1 MICFEQP
8 LWLLLLLPLWAWLAF
23 RPFGSRTAN
32 VLQGLIFLVLTLAL
46 AGTGIRLPEKR
57 GTLMILCDRSLS
69 MPPGSGEKMLRTIRE
84 INGRRPAGSRL
95 GVLAFAGES
104 VLERAPAEGAFDGFA
119 SPPRNRDAT
128 DLAEALTQGLGQIPR
143 GAPGRILLI
152 SDGRWNGLAPD
163 DLFTAAAMRNIAVD
177 FLPLKR
183 ENAADFAV
191 TEISGPASAAPG
203 EHYTLSCRIRAPF
216 AAEVRCRIRRNKG
229 PWQER
234 VLALREGENRC
245 FWRDRAN
252 RSGTAA
258 YDVELLPPAKDT
270 IPENNTARHFVRITG
285 EERLLLVTDSVSGNL
300 AKLLRNSGFHPDVLP
315 PERLTPEL
323 LGSCQALILENVPC
337 SSVTPAV
344 NRLAAELV
352 RKGRLGVLMTG
363 GMASFAV
370 GGWFRSPLGEVL
382 PAAMEKQHELR
393 RNRSAV
399 MVALDRSGS
408 MAVSIDGVTKMS
420 MANLAAVESFN
431 LLSPEDEFG
440 LTAVDSSVHEVV
452 PFAPKKELGDA
463 PGNILAIESM
473 GGGIFVDK
481 ALHDG
486 VEKLLR
492 SKAPV
497 RHLLLFADAADA
509 EQPGDYRELLA
520 RSSKAGITVSV
531 VGLGS
536 EKDSDAGLLR
546 EIARLGGGRC
556 YFSDRAD
563 ELPRIFAEDT
573 FVMVRNSFKKGKTR
587 GRFTGAAAAAAGGE
601 GLTGTMECGGFNLSF
616 PKEKSTVLRSADD
629 EDDAPLAI
637 IGYAGLGRSA
647 ALNIEADGAYTG
659 KFASDP
665 RLPRLLA
672 FLARYVSMPRGQN
685 GADFLITSGMREGEF
700 LAETAL
706 DPERKSD
713 PFDTPP
719 CLTLLILTPEGKV
732 ESRSAAFRWTGPDRL
747 GARAAIPPGGI
758 VTGAVEGCGNAP
770 IPLPPAVRSISPE
783 FTDGGDRDIVPLVR
797 LTGGRVKGAFSDIWE
812 HMPRK
817 QEKRS
822 CVNFLLGAGIV
833 LILLQAALRRF
844 GWELPAV
851 TFRFTLPRSKRTS
864 PHRKFR
870 AGRSPDIPEEK
881 ETVPPERSAAEPED
895 EDFSAALKQ
904 AKRK

>member
-8 LWLLLLLPLWAWLAF
+8 LWLLLLLVLGAYLAF

-32 VLQGLIFLVLTLAL
+32 VLQGLIFLILTLAL
-46 AGTGIRLPEKR
+46 AGMGIRFPEKR

-69 MPPGSGEKMLRTIRE
+69 MPPGSGERMIRTIRE
-84 INGRRPAGSRL
+84 INAKRPEGARF

-104 VLERAPAEGAFDGFA
+104 VLERAPSEGPFDGFA
-119 SPPRNRDAT
+119 STPRNRDAT
-128 DLAEALTQGLGQIPR
+128 DLAEALTQSLGQIPR
-143 GAPGRILLI
+143 GRPGRILLI
-152 SDGRWNGLAPD
+152 SDGRWNGPAPD

-183 ENAADFAV
+183 ENTADFAITNV
-191 TEISGPASAAPG
+191 SGPASAAPG
-203 EHYTLSCRIRAPF
+203 EHYTISCRIRAPF
-216 AAEVRCRIRRNKG
+216 AAKVRCRIRRNKG

-234 VLALREGENRC
+234 TLSLREGENRC
-245 FWRDRAN
+245 FWRDREE

-258 YDVELLPPAKDT
+258 YDMELLPPQGDT

-285 EERLLLVTDSVSGNL
+285 KERLLLVTDSVSGNL
-300 AKLLRNSGFHPDVLP
+300 AKLLKNSGFELDVLT
-315 PERLTPEL
+315 PERLTPEAL
-323 LGSCQALILENVPC
+323 SACQALILENVPC
-337 SSVTPAV
+337 SAVPGAV

-370 GGWFRSPLGEVL
+370 GGWFRSPLGDVL
-382 PAAMEKQHELR
+382 PASMEKQHEIR

-420 MANLAAVESFN
+420 MADLAAVASFE

-440 LTAVDSSVHEVV
+440 LTAVDSSVHDVV
-452 PFAPKKELGDA
+452 PLAPKKELADA
-463 PGNILAIESM
+463 PGKILAIESM

-486 VEKLLR
+486 IEKLLR
-492 SKAPV
+492 SQATV

-520 RSSKAGITVSV
+520 KSSKAGITVSV

-536 EKDSDAGLLR
+536 ETDSDAELLR

-573 FVMVRNSFKKGKTR
+573 FVMVRNSFKKGATK
-587 GRFTGAAAAAAGGE
+587 GRFTPAAAAGGE
-601 GLTGTMECGGFNLSF
+601 RFTGTMECGGFNLSF
-616 PKEKSTVLRSADD
+616 PKEKSTVLLSTDD

-637 IGYAGLGRSA
+637 IGFAGLGRSA

-672 FLARYVSMPRGQN
+672 FLARYVSMPHGRN
-685 GADFLITSGMREGEF
+685 GADFLITSDMRDGEF

-706 DPERKSD
+706 DPERGSD

-719 CLTLLILTPEGKV
+719 RLTLLILTPEGKV
-732 ESRSAAFRWTGPDRL
+732 ESRTAVFRWTGPDRL
-747 GARAAIPPGGI
+747 SARAAIPPGCI
-758 VTGAVEGCGNAP
+758 VTAAVEGCGSAP
-770 IPLPPAVRSISPE
+770 IALPPAVRSISPE
-783 FTDGGDRDIVPLVR
+783 FTGDGERDIVPLVR
-797 LTGGRVKGAFSDIWE
+797 LTGGRVRSAFPDIWE
-812 HMPRK
+812 YMPRQ

-822 CVNFLLGAGIV
+822 CVNILLGTAIV

-844 GWELPAV
+844 NWELPELKL
-851 TFRFTLPRSKRTS
+851 RFPLPRFKRS
-864 PHRKFR
+864 APRRRPGAKR
-870 AGRSPDIPEEK
+870 GPELPEEK
-881 ETVPPERSAAEPED
+881 ETVPPQESAAEPED
-895 EDFSAALKQ
+895 EDFSAALKR

>member
-1 MICFEQP
+1 MIFFEQP
-8 LWLLLLLPLWAWLAF
+8 LWLLLLLVLGAWLAF

-32 VLQGLIFLVLTLAL
+32 VLQGLIFLVLALAL
-46 AGTGIRLPEKR
+46 AGMGIRLPEKR
-57 GTLMILCDRSLS
+57 GILMILCDRSRS
-69 MPPGSGEKMLRTIRE
+69 MPPGSGERMLRTVRE
-84 INGRRPAGSRL
+84 INGRRPAGSRF

-104 VLERAPAEGAFDGFA
+104 VLERAPAEGAFDGFS

-128 DLAEALTQGLGQIPR
+128 NLAEALSQGLGQIPR
-143 GAPGRILLI
+143 GVPGRILLI
-152 SDGRWNGLAPD
+152 SDGRWNGPAPD

-177 FLPLKR
+177 FLPLRR
-183 ENAADFAV
+183 ENTADFAI
-191 TEISGPASAAPG
+191 TGISGPASAAPG
-203 EHYTLSCRIRAPF
+203 EHYTVSCRIRAPF
-216 AAEVRCRIRRNKG
+216 AAEVPCRIRRNKG

-234 VLALREGENRC
+234 TLSLREGENRC
-245 FWRDRAN
+245 FWRDRED

-258 YDVELLPPAKDT
+258 YDVELLPPQGDA

-285 EERLLLVTDSVSGNL
+285 EERLLLVTNSVSGNL
-300 AKLLRNSGFHPDVLP
+300 AELLRNSGFRVDVLR
-315 PERLTPEL
+315 PERLTPEAL
-323 LGSCQALILENVPC
+323 SACQALILENVPC
-337 SSVTPAV
+337 SAVSSAV

-352 RKGRLGVLMTG
+352 RKGQLGVLMTG

-370 GGWFRSPLGEVL
+370 GGWFRSPLGDVL
-382 PAAMEKQHELR
+382 PAAMEKQHEIR

-420 MANLAAVESFN
+420 MANLAAVASFD

-452 PFAPKKELGDA
+452 PLAPKKELGDA
-463 PGNILAIESM
+463 PGNILSIESM

-486 VEKLLR
+486 IGKLLN

-509 EQPGDYRELLA
+509 EQPGNYRELLA

-536 EKDSDAGLLR
+536 EKDSDAALLR

-587 GRFTGAAAAAAGGE
+587 GHFTGAAATAAGGE
-601 GLTGTMECGGFNLSF
+601 GFTGSMECGGFNLSF
-616 PKEKSTVLRSADD
+616 PKEKSTVLLSADD
-629 EDDAPLAI
+629 EDNAPLAL

-672 FLARYVSMPRGQN
+672 FLARYVSMPRGRN
-685 GADFLITSGMREGEF
+685 GADFLITSDMHEGEF

-706 DPERKSD
+706 DPERGSD

-719 CLTLLILTPEGKV
+719 RLTLLILTPEGKV
-732 ESRSAAFRWTGPDRL
+732 VSRNTVFRWTGPDRL
-747 GARAAIPPGGI
+747 GARVSVPPGGI
-758 VTGAVEGCGNAP
+758 VTGAVEECGPAP

-783 FTDGGDRDIVPLVR
+783 FTDSGERDIVPLVR
-797 LTGGRVKGAFSDIWE
+797 LTGGRVKGSFSDIWE

-817 QEKRS
+817 QEKHS
-822 CVNFLLGAGIV
+822 CVNLLLGTGIL

-844 GWELPAV
+844 GWELPAL
-851 TFRFTLPRSKRTS
+851 TLRFTWPRFKRS
-864 PHRKFR
+864 APRR
-870 AGRSPDIPEEK
+870 RPGAERRPELPEEK
-881 ETVPPERSAAEPED
+881 ETAPPEENAAEPED